1 MYLYAHRQ
9 VELAALVK
17 AASFAAYQDHQRNP
31 QLAKIQRTIEL
42 YSAPPQLIHLKHR
55 NPTTPEAQGTS

>member
-1 MYLYAHRQ
+1 MNLYAHRQ

-42 YSAPPQLIHLKHR
+42 YSAHPQLIHLKH
-55 NPTTPEAQGTS
+55 NHYT